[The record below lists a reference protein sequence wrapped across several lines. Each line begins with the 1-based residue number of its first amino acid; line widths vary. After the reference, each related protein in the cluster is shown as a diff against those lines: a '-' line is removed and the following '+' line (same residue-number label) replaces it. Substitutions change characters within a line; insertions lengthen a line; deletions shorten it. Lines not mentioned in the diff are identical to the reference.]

1 MAELG
6 QEIEVRS
13 NPETEYEQSDW
24 PLGTVG
30 LVFIGILIFLVIAPF
45 VLMGAFPRS
54 VADVSRR
61 LRIELPQ
68 PRLQTNPPED
78 LAQFRVEEE
87 RQLNTYYWVDKDK
100 GIVHI
105 PISEA
110 MKKVAQQGI
119 DGFPRG
125 QP

>member
-13 NPETEYEQSDW
+13 NPETEYEKSDW

-30 LVFIGILIFLVIAPF
+30 LVFVGILLFLVIAPF
-45 VLMGAFPRS
+45 VLMAAFPRS
-54 VADVSRR
+54 VADVSRS

-78 LAQFRVEEE
+78 LAQFRVDEEK
-87 RQLNTYYWVDKDK
+87 QLHSYYWVDKQQ
-100 GIVHI
+100 GLVHI
-105 PISEA
+105 PIEQA
-110 MKKVAQQGI
+110 MKKVAHNGI